1 MTKAVKV
8 YVRCMDST
16 SQVIGKI
23 VMFWVI
29 GMMGVLLFETVS
41 RTVFNRPHVWAVEF
55 SQFIMAAYY
64 MIGGC
69 YSHLIEGHV
78 RMDLFYG
85 RWSAKRRAV
94 MDLITAPF
102 LLFYLVILLTG
113 AIQGVKYSW
122 EFKQVSYSSWAP
134 PMTPIKII
142 MTVGIFLML
151 LQVISEFFKD
161 MARAR
166 GEEI

>member
-1 MTKAVKV
+1 
-8 YVRCMDST
+8 
-16 SQVIGKI
+16 
-23 VMFWVI
+23 
-29 GMMGVLLFETVS
+29 
-41 RTVFNRPHVWAVEF
+41 
-55 SQFIMAAYY
+55 

-102 LLFYLVILLTG
+102 LLFYLLILLTG
-113 AIQGVKYSW
+113 AIQVVKYSW
-122 EFKQVSYSSWAP
+122 EFKQGSYSSWAL
-134 PMTPIKII
+134 PMTPIEII

-151 LQVISEFFKD
+151 LQVISEFF
-161 MARAR
+161 
-166 GEEI
+166 

>member
-1 MTKAVKV
+1 
-8 YVRCMDST
+8 MDST

-102 LLFYLVILLTG
+102 LLFYLVTLLTG

>member
-1 MTKAVKV
+1 
-8 YVRCMDST
+8 MDST